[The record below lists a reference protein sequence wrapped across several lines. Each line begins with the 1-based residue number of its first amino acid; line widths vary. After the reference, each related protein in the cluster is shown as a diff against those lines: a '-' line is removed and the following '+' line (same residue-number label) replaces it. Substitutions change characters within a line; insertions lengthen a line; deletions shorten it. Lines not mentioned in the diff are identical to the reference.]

1 MWTSLPAHAANDLQI
16 AEIFTATPPWGPLA
30 TKIVW
35 APDGRSFLYVLS
47 SQDPRQPLP
56 IRQYDVQTGESRVLI
71 DPARYPGEAQTP
83 QNLAWSPD
91 AAQVAFSIHDR
102 LYVRD
107 LATNLERP
115 IASKVSDVQW
125 SPKGDA
131 IAYTREG
138 DLYVAQF
145 RPKLHTVQLTIDGS
159 PNAILDGDVDWLYHE
174 ELDTQR
180 GFAWSPD
187 GNAIAYMRMD
197 ERGVTSFPIVDFLQR
212 DNGVTYQR
220 YPLAGERNPGVTLH
234 VVDLQT
240 RRDRTV
246 YDAAAHD
253 EYLPT
258 FGWKPS
264 SRTLIAEILD
274 RNQKAVRVFSVDGEH
289 SELFR
294 QRDDK
299 WVDVVALPYWLREG
313 ASLWVLERENAP
325 GLYLRDAG
333 GRFKRLTGSYR
344 VDSILAADEKKRVA
358 YVVAAYPTRRD
369 RSLLAVPL
377 DGRSPANLTP
387 SAGAHDVVMAPGGAH
402 FIDTHSTL
410 NDPPAVDLVDTS
422 SGMARA
428 TLSAQSIALK
438 SRLLPVE
445 MLTVPSQFGNLDG
458 FMIKPPGFTPARKYP
473 VIVYVYGGPEA
484 PTTANAFGNGRGLY
498 HQVLAQ
504 HGFIVFSID
513 GPASQID
520 NEDHV
525 RMLYHSLGPASLLG
539 QRIGVEFLR
548 SLPYVDGSR
557 IGIWGWSFGG
567 YETVYALTH
576 TDLFKAGAAGAPV
589 TDWRFY
595 DSTYTERYMGL
606 PAVDSRAYDES
617 STLTA
622 AQMLHGDLLV
632 NHGTADDNV
641 HIANSISLL
650 QQTITADRGRVDF
663 MAYPGQRHGFTA
675 LSDLQ
680 SLYERMLNWWM
691 AHL

>member
-1 MWTSLPAHAANDLQI
+1 MCCSLPARAANDLQI
-16 AEIFTATPPWGPLA
+16 ADIFTATPPWGALA
-30 TKIVW
+30 TKILW
-35 APDGRSFLYVLS
+35 APDGRSFLYIES

-71 DPARYPGEAQTP
+71 DPERYPGEAQTP

-91 AAQVAFSIHDR
+91 AARVAFSVHGR

-107 LATNLERP
+107 IATNLERA

-131 IAYTREG
+131 IAYTREA
-138 DLYVAQF
+138 DLYVALL
-145 RPKLHTVQLTIDGS
+145 RPKLRTIQLTSDGS
-159 PNAILDGDVDWLYHE
+159 PNTILNGDVDWLYHE
-174 ELDTQR
+174 ELDAQR
-180 GFAWSPD
+180 GFVWSPD

-234 VVDLQT
+234 IIDIQT

-253 EYLPT
+253 EYLPA
-258 FGWKPS
+258 FAWKPA
-264 SRTLIAEILD
+264 SRTLIAEVLD
-274 RNQKAVRVFSVDGEH
+274 RSQKTVRVLSVDGDR
-289 SELFR
+289 SELF
-294 QRDDK
+294 QQHDDK
-299 WVDVVALPYWLREG
+299 WVDVVALPYWLRG
-313 ASLWVLERENAP
+313 ASLWVLERENVPGVYLSDAP
-325 GLYLRDAG
+325 E
-333 GRFKRLTGSYR
+333 RFKRLTGAYR
-344 VDSILAADEKKRVA
+344 VDSIVSVDEKKRVA

-377 DGRSPANLTP
+377 DGGSPVNLTP
-387 SAGAHDVVMAPGGAH
+387 PAGAHEVVMAPGSAH
-402 FIDTHSTL
+402 FVDTHSTL
-410 NDPPAVDLVDTS
+410 NDPPAVDLVETS
-422 SGMARA
+422 SGAVRA
-428 TLSAQSIALK
+428 TLAAQSIALK

-445 MLTVPSQFGNLDG
+445 MLTVPSQYGNLDA
-458 FMIKPPGFTPARKYP
+458 FMIKPPGFDPSRKYP

-520 NEDHV
+520 NENHV
-525 RMLYHSLGPASLLG
+525 RMLYHNLGPASLQG
-539 QRIGVEFLR
+539 QKIGVEYLK
-548 SLPYVDGSR
+548 SLPYVDPSR

-576 TDLFKAGAAGAPV
+576 TALFKAGAAGAPV

-606 PAVDSRAYDES
+606 PAGDSRPYDDS
-617 STLTA
+617 STLNA
-622 AQMLHGDLLV
+622 AHLLHGDLLV

-641 HIANSISLL
+641 HISNSISLL
-650 QQTITADRGRVDF
+650 QQAITADRGRVDF

-675 LSDLQ
+675 LPDLQ